1 MNRTKLKN
9 MKNII
14 KNVLFLFVAISILSC
29 SEDENTTSTDESFFN
44 LNVGNKWVYK
54 KYENSNFNPTE
65 FTFNGVVD
73 TIKIIDEVTISGLT
87 FAKKLTKRV
96 NINSNA
102 IVYEKITYVRVN
114 NQGHLVEI
122 NEDTAQN
129 TVQESFGFV
138 LHPGSDF
145 NYIYVVDE
153 PYGTIE
159 HRLYEQ
165 TTMNVEGND
174 YTIMPYKGVFTPAA
188 TQPELISKTIEY
200 NYQKNIG
207 LVKFVC
213 HAVSSNYTWEERLV
227 YYEIED

>member
-1 MNRTKLKN
+1 

-14 KNVLFLFVAISILSC
+14 KNVPFLFVAISFLSC
-29 SEDENTTSTDESFFN
+29 SEDDNTTSAEESFFN

-102 IVYEKITYVRVN
+102 IVYEKITYVRMN

-145 NYIYVVDE
+145 NYIYVVAACRRRRRHCCRRRPRRPRRCHCRCPGCRYRRDL
-153 PYGTIE
+153 
-159 HRLYEQ
+159 HRRRRSRSCLCAPPCPSLLSSLPPLPWPLLLLPPPLSPPPQ
-165 TTMNVEGND
+165 SPDGRH
-174 YTIMPYKGVFTPAA
+174 PPAFSGEVA
-188 TQPELISKTIEY
+188 
-200 NYQKNIG
+200 
-207 LVKFVC
+207 
-213 HAVSSNYTWEERLV
+213 
-227 YYEIED
+227 